1 MNKQLIIKCYKRIFN
16 ILILLCICLNIN
28 AQIQRTF
35 FGCSFG
41 CSKQATIQKMKNLG
55 YNIQNTDDGFLAENK
70 IAHNIKFGG
79 YTWSFVE
86 FKFYKNS
93 FYNICFC
100 SSSYTNQSKR
110 MSLINYRELR
120 NKLNKKY
127 SQCHKDDWG
136 VADISWT
143 DSKTGLICR
152 YLYINNSG
160 EIGYQDAYDK
170 HLNLYL
176 WYYDKNITRLIGK
189 NEDSE
194 L

>member
-1 MNKQLIIKCYKRIFN
+1 MNKQIITKWCKRIFN
-16 ILILLCICLNIN
+16 ILILLCICLSTN

-35 FGCSFG
+35 FGFSFG
-41 CSKQATIQKMKNLG
+41 CSKQVAIQKMKTLG
-55 YNIQNTDDGFLAENK
+55 YNIQNTDEGFIAESK
-70 IAHNIKFGG
+70 INNNIKFGG
-79 YTWSFVE
+79 YTWNFVE

-110 MSLINYRELR
+110 MSLINYKELK

-136 VADISWT
+136 VAGVGWR

-152 YLYINNSG
+152 YLYMNNRG
-160 EIGYQDAYDK
+160 ETAYQDAYDK
-170 HLNLYL
+170 YLNLYL
-176 WYYDKNITRLIGK
+176 WYYDKKTTGLINK
-189 NEDSE
+189 SENNE

>member
-1 MNKQLIIKCYKRIFN
+1 MNIQIMKKYGKRIFS
-16 ILILLCICLNIN
+16 IIIQLFICLNIN

-35 FGCSFG
+35 LGCSFG
-41 CSKQATIQKMKNLG
+41 CSKQIAVQKIKALG
-55 YNIQNTDDGFLAENK
+55 YSIYSTDEGF
-70 IAHNIKFGG
+70 IAKHKLSHDVKFGG

-86 FKFYKNS
+86 FKFYKNA

-100 SSSYTNQSKR
+100 NSSYTDQSKR
-110 MSLINYRELR
+110 IALINYEELK

-127 SQCHKDDWG
+127 SKCYKDDWG
-136 VADISWT
+136 IAGVSWR

-152 YLYINNSG
+152 YLYMNNVG
-160 EIGYQDAYDK
+160 ETSYQDAYNK

-176 WYYDKNITRLIGK
+176 WYYDKRLTGLSSK
-189 NEDSE
+189 FENSE